1 MMLLTLSIS
10 ALFLGPLLY
19 RLIARNSNL
28 MSALDAFI
36 FVVIGGVVL
45 FHMLPDILQV
55 GGIWSLAFLA
65 LGLAVPTI
73 LEHTFHAIARHAHA
87 GALLFAAL
95 GLGFHGMTD
104 GAALAEATTS
114 DHQSLLAAGVILH
127 RLPVGLTIW
136 WLLRPHF
143 GAVVALL
150 VLAGISVATV
160 FGHQLAEPL
169 LHELHGPGIA
179 WFEALVV
186 GTILHVVFHRPY
198 HEDHNHQGLSHE
210 GHSHQGHQ
218 HAHHHDH
225 RQSVQQEPTTDWL
238 QGVGSLLGVVVLL
251 AIMVPYW
258 LGTIEHQHG
267 HHDDHGHHHAEVMTP
282 PLADHSSAEVLHR
295 LLDLSL
301 AVAPWLLL
309 AYLLAATINFLLPTP
324 FATPRKQDDGDSPV
338 MQSIRGAIA
347 GLPLPICVPNASRLY
362 NLLLQNGAGQTYAL
376 AFLIASPLLGIDALL
391 LTWGLLGAEWTLWRL
406 VVTFVFSMVM
416 ALAIGYWLRQSSS
429 ATEVSQ
435 HTDHPSS
442 ATDKPAIHWRTRMQ
456 QAVRHG
462 YAHLIDHTAP
472 WVITGLIVA
481 ALLPSVTGL
490 NELPILPTLLVLA
503 MLSLPLHICATGMT
517 PLLAVLLMAG
527 LAPEVALILLL
538 LGPVTNLT
546 QMKLLSRLHGKRSA
560 QVLTLSMVL
569 CALAMTQLMPYWPSE
584 TLTFEHNQHAD
595 HWWQYVALVAITL
608 LYTVSLL
615 RRGARAF
622 VAELLPTNNGHHHK
636 HH

>member
-1 MMLLTLSIS
+1 M
-10 ALFLGPLLY
+10 G
-19 RLIARNSNL
+19 
-28 MSALDAFI
+28 ALDAFI

-45 FHMLPDILQV
+45 FHMLPDIFQV

-65 LGLAVPTI
+65 FGLAVPTL

-104 GAALAEATTS
+104 GAALAEAS
-114 DHQSLLAAGVILH
+114 SSEHQSLLAAGVILH

-143 GAVVALL
+143 GATLALI
-150 VLAGISVATV
+150 VLAGISIATV
-160 FGHQLAEPL
+160 AGHQLAEPL
-169 LHELHGPGIA
+169 LHDLHGPGLA

-198 HEDHNHQGLSHE
+198 HEDHNHD
-210 GHSHQGHQ
+210 
-218 HAHHHDH
+218 AHDH
-225 RQSVQQEPTTDWL
+225 HNHSNSPTNEPSTDWL
-238 QGVGSLLGVVVLL
+238 QGVGSLVGVVTLL
-251 AIMVPYW
+251 AIMMPYW

-267 HHDDHGHHHAEVMTP
+267 HHNEHEHHHVETVIQ
-282 PLADHSSAEVLHR
+282 PLAEHSNTEVLHR

-309 AYLLAATINFLLPTP
+309 AYLLAAAINFVLPRP
-324 FATPRKQDDGDSPV
+324 FAVPHKQEANEHPIK
-338 MQSIRGAIA
+338 QSIQGAIA

-362 NLLLQNGAGQTYAL
+362 NLLLQSGAGQTYAL
-376 AFLIASPLLGIDALL
+376 AFLIASPLMGIDALL
-391 LTWGLLGAEWTLWRL
+391 LTWGLLGSEWALWRL
-406 VVTFVFSMVM
+406 AVTFVFSIMM
-416 ALAIGYWLRQSSS
+416 ALAIGYWLRQPQHS
-429 ATEVSQ
+429 ATSGHNHQQSQ
-435 HTDHPSS
+435 TDSEQPSG
-442 ATDKPAIHWRTRMQ
+442 HWRSRLQ

-490 NELPILPTLLVLA
+490 NELPVLMTLLVLA
-503 MLSLPLHICATGMT
+503 LLSLPLHICATGMT

-527 LAPEVALILLL
+527 LAPEVALIILL

-546 QMKLLSRLHGKRSA
+546 QMKLLSRLHGKNRA
-560 QVLTLSMVL
+560 RVVTLGMAVF
-569 CALAMTQLMPYWPSE
+569 ALAMTLLMPYWPSS
-584 TLTFEHNQHAD
+584 TLPFDSNPHAD
-595 HWWQYVALVAITL
+595 HWWQYASLAAIIV
-608 LYTVSLL
+608 LYTLSLL

-622 VAELLPTNNGHHHK
+622 VAELLPTNGVQPHK